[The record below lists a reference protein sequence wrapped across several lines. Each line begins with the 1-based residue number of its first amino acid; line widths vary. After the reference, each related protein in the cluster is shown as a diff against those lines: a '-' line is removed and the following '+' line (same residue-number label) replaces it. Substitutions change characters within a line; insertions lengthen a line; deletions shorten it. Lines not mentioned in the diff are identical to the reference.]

1 MMMEQ
6 LQTLLQQ
13 LYSPHPASQPKIE
26 DPELYY
32 GERSKL
38 RAFIIQCELKFNCE
52 PMKFNQD
59 SKKVNYASA
68 RCRGNAWS
76 WIEPSMKEEG
86 VSKYETWKEFK
97 LAITHTFRE
106 ADSKEVA

>member
-1 MMMEQ
+1 MITPQGPAAAPLAPLQMMMEQ

-13 LYSPHPASQPKIE
+13 LYSTHPASQPKIE

-38 RAFIIQCELKFNCE
+38 RAFIIQCKLKFNYK
-52 PMKFNQD
+52 PMKFDQD
-59 SKKVNYASA
+59 SKNVNYASA

-76 WIEPSMKEEG
+76 
-86 VSKYETWKEFK
+86 
-97 LAITHTFRE
+97 
-106 ADSKEVA
+106 